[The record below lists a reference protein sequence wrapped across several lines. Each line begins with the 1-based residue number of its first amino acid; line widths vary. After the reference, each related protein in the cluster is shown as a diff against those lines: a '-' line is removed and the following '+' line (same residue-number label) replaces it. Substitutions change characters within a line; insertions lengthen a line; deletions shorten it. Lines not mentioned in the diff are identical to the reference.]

1 MQVKFLQM
9 KENNSLH
16 RSFVRLALYGC
27 LSFFFLRLPPCLGT
41 ISNDVP
47 PLLRNTEWV
56 DRIEVYGC
64 SARTFR
70 AFQPQSHAD
79 LLEALMVYADADC
92 AGPQWL
98 LEERQ
103 ILGRSYLQ
111 SEARVFALLANDVP
125 LRLIGQTASVDPFQS
140 LREGRSAF
148 SGSSLYGELNL
159 NSQGVKGGEW
169 GWAFSVTPGLVF
181 AHENANKII
190 GKMYLQEGYFKA
202 GYRRTEIVLGRIPE
216 RFGDSKHG
224 NLILSA
230 ASKPIDLI
238 KLVVRPHWIR
248 PLSFLGPAT
257 FQTWI
262 GSDEN
267 TSGKKDSR
275 LWGLQFGMRPLTFL
289 EFGFLNLMQFGGT
302 GAPSLNFSD
311 YFNLL
316 IGSQSPEIKQKR
328 HQSYGTHLALWG
340 PSQEFKIYNQ
350 LFFGTL
356 GRVEDWFSEDVSW
369 LVGIWF
375 PKWEKWD
382 LRFEWAHT
390 QSSAYSDSQ
399 WTQGWTNAGSPLG
412 HPLGNS
418 GQGFY
423 LDLGL
428 PPLSKWR
435 PELEFSYEQRNR
447 DQLEGLETETRL
459 GMAAGATR
467 RWLATELNVQ
477 LKVQR
482 VENLNYSVNEPEW
495 AGGAYGFLR
504 YSFL

>member
-9 KENNSLH
+9 TEKNVLH
-16 RSFVRLALYGC
+16 RSLSRWALCGFIN
-27 LSFFFLRLPPCLGT
+27 FFFFGLSPCFSS

-47 PLLRNTEWV
+47 PLLKNTEWV
-56 DRIEVYGC
+56 DRIEAFGC

-70 AFQPQSHAD
+70 AFQPQSHGD

-92 AGPQWL
+92 AGPSWL

-111 SEARVFALLANDVP
+111 SEARVFALLANDAP

-140 LREGRSAF
+140 LREGRTAF

-159 NSQGVKGGEW
+159 NSQGVTGSDW
-169 GWAFSVTPGLVF
+169 GWAFSLTPGLVF
-181 AHENANKII
+181 AHENANRII
-190 GKMYLQEGYFKA
+190 GKIYLQDGYFKA
-202 GYRRTEIVLGRIPE
+202 GYRRAELVLGRISE
-216 RFGDSKHG
+216 RFGEAKHG
-224 NLILSA
+224 NLILSS

-238 KLVVRPHWIR
+238 KFAVRPHWIK

-257 FQTWI
+257 FQTWL

-267 TSGKKDSR
+267 TSGRKDSR
-275 LWGLQFGMRPLTFL
+275 LWGIQFGMRPLTFL
-289 EFGFLNLMQFGGT
+289 ELGFLNLMQFGGT

-316 IGSQSPEIKQKR
+316 IGSQSPEIRQKR

-340 PSQEFKIYNQ
+340 PGQEFKIYNQ
-350 LFFGTL
+350 LFFGRL
-356 GRVEDWFSEDVSW
+356 GRVEDWFSADVSW

-375 PKWEKWD
+375 PKWENWE
-382 LRFEWAHT
+382 LRLEWART
-390 QSSAYSDSQ
+390 QSNAYSDSQ

-412 HPLGNS
+412 HPLGNA

-428 PPLSKWR
+428 PSVSKWR
-435 PELEFSYEQRNR
+435 PEIELAYEQRNR
-447 DQLEGLETETRL
+447 HRLEGLETETRL
-459 GMAAGATR
+459 GLAAGTTR
-467 RWLATELNVQ
+467 RWLATELNLQ
-477 LKVQR
+477 LKIQR
-482 VENLNYSVNEPEW
+482 VENLNYLIRDPEW
-495 AGGAYGFLR
+495 EGGAYAFLR